1 MQRHRGLEESWRESQ
16 EPLSLVGSGWA
27 LLRCTPSLHSRVIH
41 TWPGQWPPAHSPCP
55 ASACALPHLSSG
67 LHLSPA
73 SSRPGPFHL
82 WVGER
87 RAPEGFTGCQR
98 VWQQPQDRGY
108 LSSEPVALRSSP
120 FRPLQVPHPRCPHW
134 PSKQSSVED
143 GGGCEGC
150 RVLGDFG
157 KVEGDAEL
165 GQASI

>member
-1 MQRHRGLEESWRESQ
+1 MGAA
-16 EPLSLVGSGWA
+16 PLHPQSPASTAVSS
-27 LLRCTPSLHSRVIH
+27 T
-41 TWPGQWPPAHSPCP
+41 PGQASGLLPARSPCP

-87 RAPEGFTGCQR
+87 RAPEDVTGCQR

-120 FRPLQVPHPRCPHW
+120 FHPLQLPHPRCPHW
-134 PSKQSSVED
+134 LSKQSSVED
-143 GGGCEGC
+143 GGGCERC